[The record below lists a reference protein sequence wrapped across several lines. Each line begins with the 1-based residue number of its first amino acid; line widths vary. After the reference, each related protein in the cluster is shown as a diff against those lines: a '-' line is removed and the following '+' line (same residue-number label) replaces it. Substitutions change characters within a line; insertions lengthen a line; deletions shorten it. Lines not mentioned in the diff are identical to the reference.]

1 MMSSTAAAP
10 DWEAQR
16 EALARVV
23 EEDVIATSDYTGKML
38 LNPLVMDAIRTVPRH
53 EFVPK
58 DYRIHAYDNRPL
70 PIGEDQTISQPYIVA
85 IMTELANVNESS
97 VVLEIGTGSG
107 YQAAI
112 LAEIAEHVY
121 TIEIIDALG
130 HRAEKTLERLGYANV
145 SVRVGDGYK
154 GWPANAPFDAII
166 VTAAPDTVPEPLVE
180 QLAVGGRM
188 VIPVGPQYGTQSLQ
202 VLEKQAD
209 GGITTIDV
217 LPVRF
222 VPFTRD

>member
-1 MMSSTAAAP
+1 MMSSAAAAP

-23 EEDVIATSDYTGKML
+23 EEDVIATSDYTGTML
-38 LNPLVMDAIRTVPRH
+38 LNPLVLDAIRTVPRH

-70 PIGEDQTISQPYIVA
+70 PIGADQTISQPYIVA
-85 IMTELANVNESS
+85 IMTDLANVNESS
-97 VVLEIGTGSG
+97 IVLEIGTGSG

-121 TIEIIDALG
+121 TIEIVDALG
-130 HRAEKTLERLGYANV
+130 HRAKKTLERLGYANV

-154 GWPANAPFDAII
+154 GWPAYAP
-166 VTAAPDTVPEPLVE
+166 L
-180 QLAVGGRM
+180 G
-188 VIPVGPQYGTQSLQ
+188 
-202 VLEKQAD
+202 
-209 GGITTIDV
+209 
-217 LPVRF
+217 
-222 VPFTRD
+222 

>member
-130 HRAEKTLERLGYANV
+130 HRAKKTLERLGYANV

-154 GWPANAPFDAII
+154 GWPAYAPFDAII